1 MNTKRLSRHDAK
13 VKLSIIQQTL
23 SLMLE
28 GTCWPGPKVKK
39 TGERTGSGIMEVF
52 ERNRHMYTHVAHFAT
67 SQHHAKVPWRGP
79 LKWREGWVSGRGG
92 EREILLC
99 FFPHHLGLGNWLESE

>member
-1 MNTKRLSRHDAK
+1 
-13 VKLSIIQQTL
+13 
-23 SLMLE
+23 MLARAQS
-28 GTCWPGPKVKK
+28 KK
-39 TGERTGSGIMEVF
+39 TGERTGPGIMEVF

-79 LKWREGWVSGRGG
+79 LKWREGWVSGRGR

-99 FFPHHLGLGNWLESE
+99 FFPHYLGLGNWLESE